1 MFNIQSRKVNTKNL
15 ENQLEQL
22 TCIYRNESE
31 FVQIIR
37 ISQPNI
43 SFFERSV
50 FPDQCVQFSASTDAL
65 LEVCEVTMSASIHAD
80 TIPCSQIA
88 ILDTDMGR
96 NLSVVKEL
104 CKDLLVEM
112 AA

>member
-1 MFNIQSRKVNTKNL
+1 MFNIQSRKVAAKSL
-15 ENQLEQL
+15 EKQIEQL

-43 SFFERSV
+43 AFFERSV
-50 FPDQCVQFSASTDAL
+50 FPNQCLQFSAPIGAL
-65 LEVCEVTMSASIHAD
+65 LEIHEADISGSIHAD

-88 ILDTDMGR
+88 ILNTDMGR
-96 NLSVVKEL
+96 NLSVVKES
-104 CKDLLVEM
+104 CKDLLVAM

>member
-1 MFNIQSRKVNTKNL
+1 MFNVQSRKVNPQSL
-15 ENQLEQL
+15 EKQLEQL

-31 FVQIIR
+31 FIQIIR

-50 FPDQCVQFSASTDAL
+50 FPNQCVQFSAPRDTL
-65 LEVCEVTMSASIHAD
+65 LEIHEAAISGSIHAD

-88 ILDTDMGR
+88 ILNTDMGR
-96 NLSVVKEL
+96 NLSVVKDS
-104 CKDLLVEM
+104 CKDLLVAM